1 MNMALDADASPSDAE
16 LLARYADG
24 DQSAAR
30 ELTLR
35 LVPRVLALARRM
47 LGDASEAEDVAQ
59 EAMMRLWKI
68 APDWRTGEARLS
80 TWLYRVANNLCL
92 DRLRRRKIHV
102 SDAVA
107 EIVDD
112 ASGTLSLLE
121 AGDRAKALDAAL
133 STLPD
138 RQRLA
143 VVLRHLEERSNP
155 EIATILETS
164 TEAVES
170 LLARGKRQLAAQLA
184 PRRSDLGYE

>member
-1 MNMALDADASPSDAE
+1 MNMALDADASPSDAD

-35 LVPRVLALARRM
+35 HVPRVLALARRM

-68 APDWRTGEARLS
+68 APDWRAGEARLS
-80 TWLYRVANNLCL
+80 TWLYRVASNLCL
-92 DRLRRRKIHV
+92 DRLRRRRVHV

-107 EIVDD
+107 EIADD
-112 ASGTLSLLE
+112 ASGTLSRLE
-121 AGDRAKALDAAL
+121 AGDRAKALSAAL
-133 STLPD
+133 SALPD

-143 VVLRHLEERSNP
+143 IVLRHLEERANP
-155 EIATILETS
+155 EIAAILEVS
-164 TEAVES
+164 VEAVES
-170 LLARGKRQLAAQLA
+170 LLARGKRQLTAQLA
-184 PRRSDLGYE
+184 PRRSELGYE